1 MVIVLKAAFTLFGLF
16 SLSNFVSS
24 AAFFTSILLL
34 LSVTIL
40 HHWPATYRF
49 SFSIPARKCEFI
61 YFNILPIPILTRCLL
76 LLSFFLA
83 NKMESVGSLC
93 ESLPSLRSF
102 HINDEDKANRTRE
115 SVLAG
120 NFNTSDK
127 EHAEWKEPSDR
138 IVVFVSSTFVDTM
151 KERNIMLKSIL
162 PDLQKKG
169 REEDIQVQFVDMRYG
184 LKDDSTLR

>member
-1 MVIVLKAAFTLFGLF
+1 MVIVLKAAFILFFLTTF
-16 SLSNFVSS
+16 ISLTVFFASS
-24 AAFFTSILLL
+24 LLL
-34 LSVTIL
+34 LLVTIL

-61 YFNILPIPILTRCLL
+61 YFNILPLPNLTRCLL
-76 LLSFFLA
+76 LLSFNLA

-93 ESLPSLRSF
+93 ESLSSLSSF
-102 HINDEDKANRTRE
+102 HINDGDEANRTRG

-120 NFNTSDK
+120 NFNTSDI
-127 EHAEWKEPSDR
+127 EHAEWKEASDR

-151 KERNIMLKSIL
+151 GERNIMLKSIL

>member
-1 MVIVLKAAFTLFGLF
+1 M
-16 SLSNFVSS
+16 S
-24 AAFFTSILLL
+24 
-34 LSVTIL
+34 
-40 HHWPATYRF
+40 
-49 SFSIPARKCEFI
+49 
-61 YFNILPIPILTRCLL
+61 
-76 LLSFFLA
+76 
-83 NKMESVGSLC
+83 
-93 ESLPSLRSF
+93 SF
-102 HINDEDKANRTRE
+102 HINDEDEANRTRG

-127 EHAEWKEPSDR
+127 EHAEWKEASDR

-151 KERNIMLKSIL
+151 GERNIMLKSIL